1 MVALSSSERC
11 CSLAAEQ
18 GFRRKKVTKTDVG
31 LCDVPLL
38 LLKIKTGTKRHC
50 GRLFIGALTNSRH
63 ADDSRRWL
71 HHNGVPR
78 YQRDDASRI
87 LLEPRCRL
95 LQDAI
100 ARRLHASGQ
109 GSMTWLAAAKIASAE
124 RYQATPVF
132 RLNQQ
137 TKPILY
143 VDAYHSGV
151 DSNNGME
158 M

>member
-1 MVALSSSERC
+1 
-11 CSLAAEQ
+11 
-18 GFRRKKVTKTDVG
+18 
-31 LCDVPLL
+31 
-38 LLKIKTGTKRHC
+38 
-50 GRLFIGALTNSRH
+50 
-63 ADDSRRWL
+63 
-71 HHNGVPR
+71 
-78 YQRDDASRI
+78 
-87 LLEPRCRL
+87 
-95 LQDAI
+95 
-100 ARRLHASGQ
+100 
-109 GSMTWLAAAKIASAE
+109 MTWLAAAKIASAE